1 MELKQKI
8 LARITDEIDGADKL
22 PQMDCMIC
30 GRPLWQDLVKN
41 VHLFKRHDVRHTAL
55 RIQACFAC
63 ANQINRGGGLD
74 GALLQLLAQAWR
86 LSGYHKLAESLDVAI
101 RGAAVFEEHTKLTAI
116 QRLVDTIMEAPINE
130 WIPQSTLLRK
140 AQVDF
145 TTALKVISDLH
156 EQGKVEVKTTTTE
169 EWHRS
174 GRFKIR
180 RKEAL

>member
-8 LARITDEIDGADKL
+8 LARITDDIDGANKL

-41 VHLFKRHDVRHTAL
+41 VHLFKRQDARHTAL
-55 RIQACFAC
+55 RVQACFAC

-86 LSGYHKLAESLDVAI
+86 LSGYHKLADSLDVAI
-101 RGAAVFEEHTKLTAI
+101 RGAAVFEEHMKLSAL
-116 QRLVDTIMEAPINE
+116 QRLVDVIMETPIGE

-145 TTALKVISDLH
+145 TTALKVISQFV
-156 EQGKVEVKTTTTE
+156 EQDKIEVKTTSSD
-169 EWHRS
+169 EWQKS

-180 RKEAL
+180 RKAAL